1 MSENGRDVI
10 YAHAS
15 GTLEQV
21 LRDSEEMRVLWE
33 QAGESDGAGG

>member
-1 MSENGRDVI
+1 MSKRYVI

-21 LRDSEEMRVLWE
+21 LRDSEEMRVRWE
-33 QAGESDGAGG
+33 QADESDGAGG